1 MYCSPGLRHR
11 AEQLLSWANNA
22 SLRRPTVADTG
33 CQILLRP
40 RDTKIFIIVSQQPA
54 LIGLPIC
61 IVTSMY
67 CSPELWDR
75 AEQQLLSWAN
85 NASWRRPTVADT
97 WCQILLRPRD
107 TKIFKIVSQQPALI
121 RLLICI
127 VTSMYCSPGLRDRA
141 EQLLSRAN
149 NGSWRRPP
157 VAVTGC
163 QILLRSRDSKIL
175 IIVSQQPALIGLL
188 ICIVTS
194 M

>member
-1 MYCSPGLRHR
+1 MKSKAWCVPGESPVRPRWRTGDKIFKIVSQQPALIGLPICIVTSMYCSPGLRHR

-22 SLRRPTVADTG
+22 SWRRPTVADTG

-40 RDTKIFIIVSQQPA
+40 RDTKIFI
-54 LIGLPIC
+54 
-61 IVTSMY
+61 
-67 CSPELWDR
+67 
-75 AEQQLLSWAN
+75 
-85 NASWRRPTVADT
+85 
-97 WCQILLRPRD
+97 
-107 TKIFKIVSQQPALI
+107 FVSQQPALI

-141 EQLLSRAN
+141 EQLLSWAN

-175 IIVSQQPALIGLL
+175 IIVFQQPALIGLL